1 MGIYLEDKIKTD
13 VAVIIP
19 CLNERA
25 TIAETCRRFKA
36 ELPDATIC
44 VGDNN
49 STDGTAGIALA
60 EPCCDIVMKCPV
72 PGKGAAT
79 RDMVRRIQAGWYITV
94 DGDMTYGP
102 ENVQKM
108 LSIAKKAASWND
120 NIVVTGERA
129 LSRGNQRP
137 LHKPGNKLVDILV
150 GIRYGT
156 HVRDVMTGY
165 RVVPGQLFRDFVDR
179 SPYDGFEIETAF
191 VMYALSRGYELV
203 YVPCAYSDRPDGSKS
218 KLRTIR
224 DGMKV
229 LKAVVSKI

>member
-1 MGIYLEDKIKTD
+1 MGIYIEKPMKTD

-19 CLNERA
+19 CLNERM
-25 TIAETCRRFKA
+25 TIAETCRQFKA
-36 ELPDATIC
+36 KLPDATIC

-49 STDGTAGIALA
+49 STDGTASAAAA
-60 EPCCDIVMKCPV
+60 EPCCDVVMRCPV

-79 RDMVRRIQAGWYITV
+79 RDMVHMIRADWYITV
-94 DGDMTYGP
+94 DGDMTYSP
-102 ENVQKM
+102 ENIRKM
-108 LSIAKKAASWND
+108 LEIAKKAASRND
-120 NIVVTGERA
+120 DIIVTGERA

-156 HVRDVMTGY
+156 RVRDVMTGY

-191 VMYALSRGYELV
+191 VMYALSRGYELE

-218 KLRTIR
+218 KLRTVR
-224 DGMKV
+224 DGMQV